1 MKPHLNL
8 VFIGHVDHGK
18 STLIGRL
25 LVEMGLVSEKD
36 LKDEAGSFKFAW
48 IMDREKEERARGV
61 TIDIAYQKIETPKNI
76 FTIIDAPGHRDFVKN
91 MITGASQADA
101 AVLVVA
107 ADDGIMPQTREHAAL
122 AFTLGVGQLIIA
134 VNKMDLVGFREDVYQ
149 EIKNNLITLLS
160 GIGYR
165 NASEFQFVPLAA
177 FFGEGV
183 TRPSSKMPWYKG
195 PTLFGALDKLKEPEK
210 PIDKPLRIPIQDVFS
225 ITGVGTVPIGKVE
238 TGTLKVKDIVVFEPS
253 NVSGEVRTIEMHHE
267 QIQQAVPGDN
277 IGFSVRGISR
287 DDVRRGDVAGH
298 KTKPPTVTNEFTA
311 KIVVLAIP
319 TEISP
324 GFTPLFHCHS
334 AHVPGT
340 ITEILQK
347 IDPRTGSVVEENP
360 KSLRKGDAAVVRV
373 SLSKPMVIERTS
385 DIPELSRFAI
395 RHAGQTVAAGMCIDL
410 VELKRDL
417 SK

>member
-25 LVEMGLVSEKD
+25 LVDMGVVHEKD

-48 IMDREKEERARGV
+48 VMDREKEERARGV
-61 TIDIAYQKIETPKNI
+61 TIDIAYQKIETQKNAI
-76 FTIIDAPGHRDFVKN
+76 TIIDAPGHRDFVKN

-122 AFTLGVGQLIIA
+122 AFTLGVSQLIVA
-134 VNKMDLVGFREDVYQ
+134 VNKMDLVGFKEDVY
-149 EIKNNLITLLS
+149 EEVKHNMLTLLS

-165 NASEFQFVPLAA
+165 NAAELPFVPVAA

-183 TRPSSKMPWYKG
+183 TKPSAKMPWYKG
-195 PTLFGALDKLKEPEK
+195 PTLLAALDKLKETEK
-210 PIDKPLRIPIQDVFS
+210 PVNKPLRIPIQDVFS

-238 TGTLKVKDIVVFEPS
+238 TGTVKVKDIVTFEPS
-253 NVSGEVRTIEMHHE
+253 HSSGEVRTIEMHHE
-267 QIQQAVPGDN
+267 QIQQAAPGDN
-277 IGFSVRGISR
+277 IGFSVRGVSK
-287 DDVRRGDVAGH
+287 DEVKRGDVCGH
-298 KTKPPTVTNEFTA
+298 QAKPPTVTSEFTG
-311 KIVVLAIP
+311 KVVVLAIP

-340 ITEILQK
+340 ITEILEK
-347 IDPRTGSVVEENP
+347 IDPRTGAATEKNP
-360 KSLRKGDAAVVRV
+360 SSLRKGDAGVIKVM
-373 SLSKPMVIERTS
+373 LSRPMVIERTS
-385 DIPELSRFAI
+385 DIPELSRFAV
-395 RHAGQTVAAGMCIDL
+395 RHAGQTVAAGMCVDL
-410 VELKRDL
+410 VEQKRE
-417 SK
+417 S

>member
-1 MKPHLNL
+1 VKPHLNL

-25 LVEMGLVSEKD
+25 LVDLGIFKEKD

-48 IMDREKEERARGV
+48 VMDSEKEERARGV
-61 TIDIAYQKIETPKNI
+61 TIDIAYQKIETQKNAI
-76 FTIIDAPGHRDFVKN
+76 TIIDAPGHRDFVKN

-107 ADDGIMPQTREHAAL
+107 ADDGVMPQTREHAAL
-122 AFTLGVGQLIIA
+122 AFTLGVSQLVVAI
-134 VNKMDLVGFREDVYQ
+134 NKMDIVGFKEEVYS
-149 EIKNNLITLLS
+149 EVKHNMVTLLN

-165 NASEFQFVPLAA
+165 NVNEIPFIPVAA
-177 FFGEGV
+177 FFGDDV
-183 TRPSSKMPWYKG
+183 TKPSQNMPWYKG
-195 PTLFGALDKLKEPEK
+195 LTLLGALDKLKETEK
-210 PIDKPLRIPIQDVFS
+210 PVNKPLRIPIQDVFS

-238 TGTLKVKDIVVFEPS
+238 TGTIRVKDIVTFEPS
-253 NVSGEVRTIEMHHE
+253 GSGGEVRTIEMHHE
-267 QIQQAVPGDN
+267 QIQQATAGDN
-277 IGFSVRGISR
+277 IGFSVRGVSK
-287 DDVRRGDVAGH
+287 DEVKRGDVAGLQS
-298 KTKPPTVTNEFTA
+298 KPPTVTTEFTG

-340 ITEILQK
+340 ITEILEK
-347 IDPRTGSVVEENP
+347 IDPRTGAATEKNP
-360 KSLRKGDAAVVRV
+360 SALRKGDAGVIKVM
-373 SLSKPMVIERTS
+373 LSKPMVIERTS

-410 VELKRDL
+410 VDHKRNEA
-417 SK
+417 K

>member
-1 MKPHLNL
+1 MNL

-25 LVEMGLVSEKD
+25 LVEMGVFREKD

-48 IMDREKEERARGV
+48 VMDREKEERARGV
-61 TIDIAYQKIETPKNI
+61 TIDIAYQKIETAKNAI
-76 FTIIDAPGHRDFVKN
+76 TIIDAPGHRDFVKN

-122 AFTLGVGQLIIA
+122 AFTLGVSQIVVA
-134 VNKMDLVGFREDVYQ
+134 VNKMDLVGFKEDVYA
-149 EIKNNLITLLS
+149 EIKNSMSTLLS

-165 NASEFQFVPLAA
+165 NAGEFPFVPVAA

-183 TRPSSKMPWYKG
+183 TRASPKMPWYKG
-195 PTLFGALDKLKEPEK
+195 PTLLGALEKLKEPEK
-210 PIDKPLRIPIQDVFS
+210 PVDKPLRIPIQDVFS

-238 TGTLKVKDIVVFEPS
+238 TGTMKVKDIVVFEPS
-253 NVSGEVRTIEMHHE
+253 GSGGEVRTIEMHHE
-267 QIQQAVPGDN
+267 QIHQAVAGDN
-277 IGFSVRGISR
+277 IGFSVRGVPK
-287 DDVRRGDVAGH
+287 DEVKRGDVAGH
-298 KTKPPTVTNEFTA
+298 QIKPPTVTSEFTG

-340 ITEILQK
+340 ITEILEK
-347 IDPRTGSVVEENP
+347 IDPRTGATVEKNP
-360 KSLRKGDAAVVRV
+360 SSLKKGDAGVVKV
-373 SLSKPMVIERTS
+373 MLSRPMVIERTS

-410 VELKRDL
+410 VEQKRDTN
-417 SK
+417 K

>member
-1 MKPHLNL
+1 MNL

-25 LVEMGLVSEKD
+25 LVDLGIFKEKD

-48 IMDREKEERARGV
+48 VMDSEKEERARGV
-61 TIDIAYQKIETPKNI
+61 TIDIAYQKIETQKNAI
-76 FTIIDAPGHRDFVKN
+76 TIIDAPGHRDFVKN

-107 ADDGIMPQTREHAAL
+107 ADDGVMPQTREHAAL
-122 AFTLGVGQLIIA
+122 AFTLGVSQLVVAI
-134 VNKMDLVGFREDVYQ
+134 NKMDIVGFKEEVYS
-149 EIKNNLITLLS
+149 EVKHNMVTLLN

-165 NASEFQFVPLAA
+165 NVNEIPFIPVAA
-177 FFGEGV
+177 FFGDDV
-183 TRPSSKMPWYKG
+183 TKPSQNMPWYKG
-195 PTLFGALDKLKEPEK
+195 LTLLGALDKLKETEK
-210 PIDKPLRIPIQDVFS
+210 PVNKPLRIPIQDVFS

-238 TGTLKVKDIVVFEPS
+238 TGTIRVKDIVTFEPS
-253 NVSGEVRTIEMHHE
+253 GSGGEVRTIEMHHE
-267 QIQQAVPGDN
+267 QIQQATAGDN
-277 IGFSVRGISR
+277 IGFSVRGVSK
-287 DDVRRGDVAGH
+287 DEVKRGDVAGLQS
-298 KTKPPTVTNEFTA
+298 KPPTVTTEFTG

-340 ITEILQK
+340 ITEILEK
-347 IDPRTGSVVEENP
+347 IDPRTGAATEKNP
-360 KSLRKGDAAVVRV
+360 SALRKGDAGVIKVM
-373 SLSKPMVIERTS
+373 LSKPMVIERTS

-410 VELKRDL
+410 VDHKRNEA
-417 SK
+417 K